1 MRKLN
6 AYGPSLVVLITA
18 FVVLLAGPA
27 AVRRLTYAQTEAR
40 IVQASDRLAQSDVLE
55 QLNQAYSDIAALVE
69 PSVVHISSTAV
80 VKNRFGQRRLS
91 LSSGSGWIYDEQGH
105 IVTNE
110 HVVKDAQSI
119 EVQLHTGERRSAH
132 LVGRDLRTDI
142 AVIKVAPG
150 LLHPARPGTKA
161 PVRQGDL
168 VFAFGSPFDFRFS
181 MSSGIVSGLGRY
193 AGLMDIDYQNFIQV
207 DAAINPGNSG
217 GPLTDIHG
225 RVIGMNTAI
234 ATGRGRS
241 VGEGQFGG
249 IGLAIPMSMI
259 ASVVEQL
266 IERGEVDR
274 GYLGVSRMD
283 EDLSMARSRGFHG
296 QGVEI
301 GEVVP
306 GSPADRAGMLSNDVI
321 TRVDDEEI
329 GTIRQLMAI
338 ISSHRPG
345 ETVDVGVW
353 RYDED
358 AQAGSR
364 LTLTLSLVKF
374 DLTLLARGAAGFLQ
388 RVGLD
393 SLVTSTEA
401 RAGEF
406 GVRFHRGVLVE
417 HVAPS
422 SVYVEAIEPGS
433 IIIAVEDET
442 VSNLDDLY
450 ALVARH
456 GRPRGVQITLITPDG
471 HRERLPLVLR

>member
-1 MRKLN
+1 MRKLI

-18 FVVLLAGPA
+18 LVVLLAGPA

-40 IVQASDRLAQSDVLE
+40 IVHASDRLAQSDVLE

-207 DAAINPGNSG
+207 AAAINPGNSG

-259 ASVVEQL
+259 ASV
-266 IERGEVDR
+266 
-274 GYLGVSRMD
+274 
-283 EDLSMARSRGFHG
+283 
-296 QGVEI
+296 
-301 GEVVP
+301 P
-306 GSPADRAGMLSNDVI
+306 PASCRCTSSN
-321 TRVDDEEI
+321 
-329 GTIRQLMAI
+329 
-338 ISSHRPG
+338 
-345 ETVDVGVW
+345 
-353 RYDED
+353 
-358 AQAGSR
+358 
-364 LTLTLSLVKF
+364 
-374 DLTLLARGAAGFLQ
+374 
-388 RVGLD
+388 
-393 SLVTSTEA
+393 
-401 RAGEF
+401 
-406 GVRFHRGVLVE
+406 
-417 HVAPS
+417 
-422 SVYVEAIEPGS
+422 
-433 IIIAVEDET
+433 
-442 VSNLDDLY
+442 
-450 ALVARH
+450 
-456 GRPRGVQITLITPDG
+456 GRP
-471 HRERLPLVLR
+471 

>member
-1 MRKLN
+1 MRRLN

-18 FVVLLAGPA
+18 LIVLLGGPA

-55 QLNQAYSDIAALVE
+55 QLNQAYSDIATLVE

-80 VKNRFGQRRLS
+80 VKDRWGRPRPS
-91 LSSGSGWIYDEQGH
+91 ISSGSGWIYDDQGH

-119 EVQLHTGERRSAH
+119 EVQLHTGERRQAH

-181 MSSGIVSGLGRY
+181 MSSGIVSGLGRF
-193 AGLMDIDYQNFIQV
+193 AGLMDIRYQNFIQV

-234 ATGRGRS
+234 ATGRGP
-241 VGEGQFGG
+241 VVGQFGG

-259 ASVVEQL
+259 ESVVEQL
-266 IERGEVDR
+266 IDTGEVHR
-274 GYLGVSRMD
+274 GYLGVS
-283 EDLSMARSRGFHG
+283 DLDDRLRLAQARGFRG
-296 QGVEI
+296 QGVAI
-301 GEVVP
+301 REVVP
-306 GSPADRAGMLSNDVI
+306 GSPADRAGLLSDDVI

-329 GTIRQLMAI
+329 ATITQLMSI

-353 RYDED
+353 RYDE
-358 AQAGSR
+358 AEKAGSR
-364 LTLTLSLVKF
+364 LTLTLSLARL
-374 DLTLLARGAAGFLQ
+374 DPTLLARDAARFLQ
-388 RVGLD
+388 TVGLD
-393 SLVTSTEA
+393 SLVTSTEPKA
-401 RAGEF
+401 REF

-417 HVAPS
+417 QVAPR
-422 SVYVEAIEPGS
+422 SVYVEVIEPGS

-442 VSNLDDLY
+442 VSNLDDFY
-450 ALVARH
+450 ALMARRI
-456 GRPRGVQITLITPDG
+456 RPRGVEITLITPDG
-471 HRERLPLVLR
+471 NRERVPLVLR